1 MNQLPFVSDLADEEV
16 FSLGSG
22 VPSRTTYSVRN
33 SQISPINYNRS
44 ASANDRS
51 SMKDSPMN
59 QKGYRMTTLRQQK
72 TPQHA
77 QERPPQHF
85 EPEIKLD

>member
-1 MNQLPFVSDLADEEV
+1 MNYMPFVSDLADEEV

-33 SQISPINYNRS
+33 SQISPINYARS

-59 QKGYRMTTLRQQK
+59 QKGVTLASLHQQA
-72 TPQHA
+72 TAHHA
-77 QERPPQHF
+77 QELQ
-85 EPEIKLD
+85 LL